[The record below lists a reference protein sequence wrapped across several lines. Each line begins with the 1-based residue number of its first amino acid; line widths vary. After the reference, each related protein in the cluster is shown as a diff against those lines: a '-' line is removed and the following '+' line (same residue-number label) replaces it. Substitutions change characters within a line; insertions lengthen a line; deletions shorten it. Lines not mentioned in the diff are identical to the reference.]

1 MASLSV
7 HVPALAYSFSY
18 ALLYSVLQAGLL
30 YGVLWATLKALPAA
44 GARVRYA
51 LSYGVLGGIVVW
63 FVATWVQQYGA
74 LTTTGI
80 YITGAVQGQTAVQA
94 SVANYQPITS
104 GATTTILPALADYVP
119 YILAAYGVGLLIM
132 IARLAR
138 SVVRM
143 RLLTRKGVQQP
154 DPKWVD
160 YVRHWKQRMGVIRQ
174 VRLLLTDRI
183 DVPMMLGALK
193 PVILLPIATINNL
206 STAQVEAIL
215 LHELAHISR
224 HDYVLNLL
232 QAVAEA
238 VLFFN
243 PFVWL
248 VSGSIRKE
256 REHCCDDLVLAACSN
271 PMIYATA
278 LAQLEENRINDNSL
292 TMAATGTDNQLLNRI
307 KRIMEMKKTTN
318 NRQASVAVLVVTVAA
333 ATLLMGMIA
342 YTPTWAQEKKKEPKE
357 VQKKTVTKVIT
368 VDDNGTKKVVT
379 KTATSVAA
387 SKDADTDDVRISISV
402 SDDNGDP
409 SAKVVV
415 VNGKTIDIVGDD
427 GKRGTTKVVIAKSM
441 KGVDAHL
448 QKELDEVKQQLAN
461 VDWDGVKTEIT
472 TALAELDKE
481 LNIDEI
487 VKEVTTEINKEL
499 GKDGDEL
506 NAAQKQTGKTRKI
519 IKRDDAPHSDN
530 RIEEMLNEMEDEGLL
545 NRNKNYKVEKK
556 DDDLYING
564 KKQSAVVYNKYN
576 NYMMDEYVEIKG
588 SKKSLTIKKSNSRD

>member
-1 MASLSV
+1 M
-7 HVPALAYSFSY
+7 PALANSFSY

-30 YGVLWATLKALPAA
+30 YGLLWATLKALPAA
-44 GARVRYA
+44 GARVRYS

-63 FVATWVQQYGA
+63 FVATWVQHYGA
-74 LTTTGI
+74 LTTTEV
-80 YITGAVQGQTAVQA
+80 YITDAVQGQIMMQA
-94 SVANYQPITS
+94 NVPNNQPITS
-104 GATTTILPALADYVP
+104 GATTNILPALADYVP
-119 YILAAYGVGLLIM
+119 YILVAYGVGLLIM
-132 IARLAR
+132 VARLAR
-138 SVVRM
+138 SVMGMHR
-143 RLLTRKGVQQP
+143 LTRKGVQQP
-154 DPKWVD
+154 DHKWVD
-160 YVRHWKQRMGVIRQ
+160 FLSQWQHRMGVTRQ

-183 DVPMMLGALK
+183 EVPMMLGAIK

-256 REHCCDDLVLAACSN
+256 REHCCDDLVVAACSN

-278 LAQLEENRINDNSL
+278 LAQLEENRMNDNSL
-292 TMAATGTDNQLLNRI
+292 TMAATGTDKQLLNRI
-307 KRIMEMKKTTN
+307 KRIMEMKNTTN
-318 NRQASVAVLVVTVAA
+318 NRQTSVAVLVATVVA

-342 YTPTWAQEKKKEPKE
+342 YTPTWAQEKKKDPKE

-368 VDDNGTKKVVT
+368 VDESGTKKVVT
-379 KTATSVAA
+379 KTATNVAA

-402 SDDNGDP
+402 SDDDGKTN
-409 SAKVVV
+409 AKVVV
-415 VNGKTIDIVGDD
+415 VNGKTIDIVGTDS
-427 GKRGTTKVVIAKSM
+427 KQPTTKVIVSKSI
-441 KGVDAHL
+441 KGVEADME
-448 QKELDEVKQQLAN
+448 KELAEVKQQLAN
-461 VDWDGVKTEIT
+461 VDWDGVKSEIS

-487 VKEVTTEINKEL
+487 VKEVTTEIKKEL
-499 GKDGDEL
+499 DKNGDEP

-519 IKRDDAPHSDN
+519 VKSDDAPHSDN
-530 RIEEMLNEMEDEGLL
+530 RIEEMLNEMENDGLL

-564 KKQSAVVYNKYN
+564 KKQSAVVYNKFN

-588 SKKSLTIKKSNSRD
+588 SRKSLTIKKSNSRD